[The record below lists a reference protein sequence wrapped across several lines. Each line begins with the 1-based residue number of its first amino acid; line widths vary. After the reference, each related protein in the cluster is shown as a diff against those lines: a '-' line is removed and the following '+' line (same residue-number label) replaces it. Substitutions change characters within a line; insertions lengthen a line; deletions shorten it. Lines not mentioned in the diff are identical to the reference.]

1 MTNNSHGQGIG
12 LGAEIQSEKPGHGCG
27 AFGQQDG
34 SVAWR
39 LWAPKADRVELVL
52 IDGERQSSHTMI
64 RQERGIFTFAQHSVE
79 NGQRYLYRLNDAA
92 EYPDPASR
100 WQPDGINQPSAVLRT
115 EGFRWSDE
123 GWRGVRREHLVFYEL
138 HVGTFTPEGTF
149 DAIIPRLP
157 ALRELGITAVELMP
171 IAQFSGARN
180 WGYDGVHPYA
190 PQHSYGGPHGLQRL
204 ANACHL
210 HGLALF
216 LDVVYNH
223 IGPEG
228 AYLQEFGPY
237 FTARYHTPW
246 GSAVNYD
253 DRGSDPVRA
262 FVLDNVQMWLE
273 DYHLDGL
280 RLDAVHSI
288 FDFGAR
294 HILQDIQETAAFIGR
309 SRGRATHIVAES
321 DLNDVRLLLPPD
333 QGGYGIDAQWS
344 DDFHHV
350 VHVALTGEQQGYY
363 ADYVPQRHFPK
374 LLNNTFVLDG
384 IYSAHRERCH
394 GGADAGLPGDRF
406 VVCIQNHD
414 QVGNRARGERL
425 GSLIGPS
432 ARRLAASLLLLSPHL
447 PLLFMGEEYG
457 EEHPFQ
463 FFCSFSDSTL
473 IENVRL
479 GSRREFEAFHA
490 QQGDVPDPQACATME
505 ASRLTWAWE
514 SNSEKAGLRRLYRD
528 LIEARRTWPALHDCA
543 QRSARMLPDVEAG
556 TVLELIRGGKTQES
570 LSAVRV
576 LFNLTDR
583 PQPATVSPGALLMWT
598 SESERYDG
606 MRRRDTPP
614 AQLLPYEC
622 MVFDNNP

>member
-1 MTNNSHGQGIG
+1 MVSIGWRVIRTNMTTNNDQRGIVARVEPR
-12 LGAEIQSEKPGHGCG
+12 LERTGHGCG
-27 AFGQQDG
+27 ALVQQDG
-34 SVAWR
+34 SVVWR

-52 IDGERQSSHTMI
+52 IDGERQSSHAMT
-64 RQERGIFTFAQHSVE
+64 RQERGFFDFAQDSVE

-100 WQPDGINQPSAVLRT
+100 WQPEGINTPSAVLRT

-123 GWRGVRREHLVFYEL
+123 GWTGVLREHLIFYEL

-171 IAQFSGARN
+171 IAQFSGTRN

-190 PQHSYGGPHGLQRL
+190 PQHSYGGPYGLQRL

-246 GSAVNYD
+246 GTAVNYD

-280 RLDAVHSI
+280 RLDAVHGI
-288 FDFGAR
+288 FDSGAR
-294 HILQDIQETAAFIGR
+294 HILQEIQESATLIARRRGR
-309 SRGRATHIVAES
+309 SIHIVAES
-321 DLNDVRLLLPPD
+321 DLNDVRLLLPTE
-333 QGGYGIDAQWS
+333 QGGYGLDAQWS

-363 ADYVPQRHFPK
+363 EDYVPQEHFPK
-374 LLNNTFVLDG
+374 LLNDTFVLNG
-384 IYSAHRERCH
+384 IYSAHRDRRH
-394 GGADAGLPGDRF
+394 GGTHAGLPGDRF

-414 QVGNRARGERL
+414 QVG
-425 GSLIGPS
+425 
-432 ARRLAASLLLLSPHL
+432 
-447 PLLFMGEEYG
+447 
-457 EEHPFQ
+457 
-463 FFCSFSDSTL
+463 
-473 IENVRL
+473 
-479 GSRREFEAFHA
+479 
-490 QQGDVPDPQACATME
+490 
-505 ASRLTWAWE
+505 
-514 SNSEKAGLRRLYRD
+514 
-528 LIEARRTWPALHDCA
+528 
-543 QRSARMLPDVEAG
+543 
-556 TVLELIRGGKTQES
+556 
-570 LSAVRV
+570 
-576 LFNLTDR
+576 
-583 PQPATVSPGALLMWT
+583 
-598 SESERYDG
+598 
-606 MRRRDTPP
+606 
-614 AQLLPYEC
+614 
-622 MVFDNNP
+622 